1 MLLVIVPYMFLYRTM
16 KPEHQT
22 QLRTNDN
29 VAGME
34 LNMVS
39 NECEEHVLDTDDL
52 ETVQL
57 VSADFNIPV
66 EDKPS
71 TDFEESGCREKDS
84 ERDTDEEEGGEQK
97 QRERILVKKR
107 TDSEQVLLL
116 SDMELEAESEVL

>member
-1 MLLVIVPYMFLYRTM
+1 MLLVIVSYMFLYRTM
-16 KPEHQT
+16 KPAQQT
-22 QLRTNDN
+22 QLRTNNN

-34 LNMVS
+34 L

-71 TDFEESGCREKDS
+71 TDFEESGCREKGS
-84 ERDTDEEEGGEQK
+84 ERDTEEGGGQK
-97 QRERILVKKR
+97 QGRERIWVKK
-107 TDSEQVLLL
+107 TADSEQVILL
-116 SDMELEAESEVL
+116 SDMEPESEVL